1 MAERE
6 AHWREFE
13 MVAVVIAVARTCLAD
28 GPPPTNLPAPSWWR
42 CAAQPQCVCLRNRP
56 AVWFFDPPYGAWSHR

>member
-28 GPPPTNLPAPSWWR
+28 GPPPTNLPAPS
-42 CAAQPQCVCLRNRP
+42 CGDSGLTLGMYP
-56 AVWFFDPPYGAWSHR
+56 SHRTIGWGGYFGNRGSL